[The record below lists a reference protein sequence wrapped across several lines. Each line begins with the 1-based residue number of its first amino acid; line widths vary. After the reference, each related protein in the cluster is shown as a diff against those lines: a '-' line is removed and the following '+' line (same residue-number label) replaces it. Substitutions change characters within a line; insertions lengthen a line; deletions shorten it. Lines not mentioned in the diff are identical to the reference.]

1 MVCSVGKVS
10 CDLCWGVAL
19 EKMGDALRAVA
30 WAAFTV
36 LAVMAMGLMTG
47 VIGGAHPVPQPAAT
61 SFTQAEF
68 ITIILT
74 AVTVVLAALAIMLAI
89 AAVWGYTQIKEVARE
104 AAEKKAIEVAGEKA
118 DAVATRVA
126 EATVMK
132 VRRSEPENGDAFAQA
147 EAGEEDGTPS

>member
-1 MVCSVGKVS
+1 M
-10 CDLCWGVAL
+10 
-19 EKMGDALRAVA
+19 EKLGDALRLVA
-30 WAAFTV
+30 WASFTV
-36 LAVMAMGLMTG
+36 LAVLAMGHLTG
-47 VIGGAHPVPQPAAT
+47 LIGAPHSAPSSPPTVT
-61 SFTQAEF
+61 FTQPEF

-74 AVTVVLAALAIMLAI
+74 AVTVILAALAIMLAI

-147 EAGEEDGTPS
+147 EAGEEDGLSG